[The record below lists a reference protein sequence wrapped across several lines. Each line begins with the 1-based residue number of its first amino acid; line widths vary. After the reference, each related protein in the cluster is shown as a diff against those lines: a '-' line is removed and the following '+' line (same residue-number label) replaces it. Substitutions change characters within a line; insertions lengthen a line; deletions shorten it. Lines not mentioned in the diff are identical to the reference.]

1 MPPSSPSLMVWL
13 AVFDTVYLSSAL
25 VIFSIPIL
33 WPEISVT
40 KVFTH
45 LITVLLPTA
54 HIGLNGEIIRVKL
67 NNNKFMIILPENKFK
82 KQFVH
87 GSCQPLTSKIEGSI
101 LLTVSLALERYI
113 TVCFPFFKHRH
124 KYKKIFAAC

>member
-67 NNNKFMIILPENKFK
+67 NKFMIILPEIIIIRISLKNNLFM
-82 KQFVH
+82 VH
-87 GSCQPLTSKIEGSI
+87 
-101 LLTVSLALERYI
+101 VN
-113 TVCFPFFKHRH
+113 H
-124 KYKKIFAAC
+124 

>member
-1 MPPSSPSLMVWL
+1 MTPSSPSLMVWL

-40 KVFTH
+40 NVFTN

-54 HIGLNGEIIRVKL
+54 HIGLNGEIT
-67 NNNKFMIILPENKFK
+67 
-82 KQFVH
+82 
-87 GSCQPLTSKIEGSI
+87 SLTCISVELK
-101 LLTVSLALERYI
+101 
-113 TVCFPFFKHRH
+113 
-124 KYKKIFAAC
+124 